1 MSAFDLTPED
11 EADVDREI
19 RIARLRRELEDLAG
33 GSFISGS
40 IGHVPD
46 DLEEAFLTRACEFE
60 KAPQDT
66 NFNRLIQRGL
76 DMPPPSGLD
85 DTSSSSYLQRVINAL
100 ATLSCFLNDTDHL
113 SDRELYAW
121 LWREGLREETPDLS
135 VIGGAWHLSPIGSG
149 TDEDITIHLK
159 YYASELERSRWQQ
172 EFPLDRLP
180 PKCAPPYNRDRY
192 LPRPD

>member
-11 EADVDREI
+11 EAEVDREI

-40 IGHVPD
+40 IGDVPD

-76 DMPPPSGLD
+76 NMPPPPELD
-85 DTSSSSYLQRVINAL
+85 DTSLSSHLQHVISAL
-100 ATLSCFLNDTDHL
+100 ATLSCFLYDTDHL

-121 LWREGLREETPDLS
+121 LWAEGLREETPDLS
-135 VIGGAWHLSPIGSG
+135 TIGGAWHLSPIGSG
-149 TDEDITIHLK
+149 TEEDMTIYLS
-159 YYASELERSRWQQ
+159 YYASEQERRRWQR
-172 EFPLDRLP
+172 EFPHDRVP
-180 PKCAPPYNRDRY
+180 PRCAPPYNRDRY